1 VKSTYV
7 SPKDAAIAI
16 GASESSIKR
25 WVDDGLLTVERTAG
39 GHRRIPVSE
48 VVRFARTQ
56 GLNLRDPVALGLP
69 MARPER
75 LGAVDDQ
82 LFTALTTG
90 NDADVRD
97 CLVAAFLGG
106 TPISTL
112 ADGPIRHAFA
122 KIGEMWQ
129 HGEEGVAIEH
139 HATML
144 MAQALEALR
153 GLIPALPSG
162 APVALGG
169 APGGD
174 PYLLPSALVASVLGE
189 CGFKAVDLG
198 PNTPSTAIEVTAP
211 RYRPRL
217 VWRAVTGQLDL
228 ALAVRDLRR
237 LAERIAPTPLVIG
250 GRRLVELRANG
261 LGSGLRN
268 IVTVN
273 TMSELAAYARGLL
286 DRGASSG
293 KA

>member
-1 VKSTYV
+1 MKLSYV
-7 SPKDAAIAI
+7 SPKDAAQAI
-16 GASESSIKR
+16 GASESSLKR
-25 WVDDGLLTVERTAG
+25 WVDEGLLTVERTAG

-48 VVRFARTQ
+48 VVRFARAQ
-56 GLNLRDPVALGLP
+56 GLNLRDPVTLGLP

-75 LGAVDDQ
+75 LGDLDEQ

-90 NDADVRD
+90 DDVSVRD

-106 TPISTL
+106 TPIATL
-112 ADGPIRHAFA
+112 ADGPVRQAFS
-122 KIGEMWQ
+122 KIGELWQ

-153 GLIPALPSG
+153 GLITKLPSG

-174 PYLLPSALVASVLGE
+174 PYLLPSALVAAVLGE

-211 RYRPRL
+211 RYRPLL
-217 VWRAVTGQLDL
+217 VWRAVSGELDL

-237 LAERIAPTPLVIG
+237 LAERIAPTPLVVG
-250 GRRLVELRANG
+250 GRRLGDLRANG
-261 LGSGLRN
+261 LGNGLRN
-268 IVTVN
+268 LVTVN

-286 DRGASSG
+286 DRGGRS
-293 KA
+293 